1 MESSIVAL
9 VCAILL
15 FFVTFFLKSKK
26 LKLFFRCFSVSF
38 ATINFFMILGVMIL
52 GVL

>member
-1 MESSIVAL
+1 MESSIV
-9 VCAILL
+9 
-15 FFVTFFLKSKK
+15 TFFLKNKN

-38 ATINFFMILGVMIL
+38 ATINFLMIL